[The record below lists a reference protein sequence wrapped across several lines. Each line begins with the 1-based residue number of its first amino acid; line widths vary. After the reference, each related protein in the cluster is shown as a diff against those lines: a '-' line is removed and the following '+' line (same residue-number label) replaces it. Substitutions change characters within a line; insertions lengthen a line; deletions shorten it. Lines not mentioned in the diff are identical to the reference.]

1 MIIITN
7 PDGSK
12 NSKKRNVLVTIL
24 LSIFLIVDFYTLK
37 TITDSNPNNDTINL
51 TEKINYFYVFFI
63 ILDLVFTFFIFKW
76 KKWAFWGTLTIS
88 ILTFFLNIYVGV
100 NIVFCIAGLIGL
112 LLLFASLQLKSG
124 NVSGWENL
132 E

>member
-12 NSKKRNVLVTIL
+12 NSKKRNVFVTIL
-24 LSIFLIVDFYTLK
+24 LSIFLIADFYTLK
-37 TITDSNPNNDTINL
+37 KITDSNPNNDTINL

-100 NIVFCIAGLIGL
+100 NIIFCIAGLIGL

>member
-12 NSKKRNVLVTIL
+12 NSKKRNVFVTIL
-24 LSIFLIVDFYTLK
+24 LLIFLIVEFYTLK
-37 TITDSNPNNDTINL
+37 TITDSNTNNDTIDL
-51 TEKINYFYVFFI
+51 TEKINYSYVLFT

-100 NIVFCIAGLIGL
+100 NMIFCIAGLIGL